1 MYYNGTSY
9 KLTAETMDDAY
20 DMPEPSKETLYRWV
34 TEYSK
39 ISKDILDDFPAHTS
53 GKWVADE
60 IQVKVVGEKLW
71 LWNIMDAN
79 TRYALV
85 DRAGAGLY
93 GEGAV
98 HAGYVPAELPVGPR
112 AAVGSGEPRGAGPS
126 LERRHRSWR

>member
-39 ISKDILDDFPAHTS
+39 IAKDILDDFPAHTS

-60 IQVKVVGEKLW
+60 IQVKVGGEKLW

-79 TRYALV
+79 TRYALG
-85 DRAGAGLY
+85 DRAGAGLRSQ
-93 GEGAV
+93 GTV
-98 HAGYVPAELPVGPR
+98 HPGDLPAEFPMGPH
-112 AAVGSGEPRGAGPS
+112 AAAGSGESRGPGEG
-126 LERRHRSWR
+126 LGRWCQT